1 MTRFEPQR
9 LDSLMRRIKSGRLLG
24 EEDPSSHTSNN
35 AKALS
40 PEGKNKIA
48 IHMYNFSVS
57 RAHGMYSI
65 SSKQWA

>member
-1 MTRFEPQR
+1 MTRFEPQC
-9 LDSLMRRIKSGRLLG
+9 LDSLRRRVESGRLLG
-24 EEDPSSHTSNN
+24 EEDLPSHTSIN

-40 PEGKNKIA
+40 PEGKNRIA
-48 IHMYNFSVS
+48 IHIYNFGVP